1 MDIPT
6 ELFAQL
12 TDPATADTAFHD
24 LCANAIPNELYSA
37 MRYHPATIEVER
49 IASTMP
55 EIYPVGGRKPK
66 KDTPWGQKVLIDR
79 HINLGSGAD
88 DIRWAFSDHETILG
102 LGLDQVM
109 NVPVILGEQ
118 VVGTMNYLRPQQ
130 PFSLQE
136 QAIAQLLAACLAA
149 RLA

>member
-118 VVGTMNYLRPQQ
+118 VVGTMNYLRLQQ

>member
-1 MDIPT
+1 MKSPT
-6 ELFAQL
+6 ELFTRLA
-12 TDPATADTAFHD
+12 DPALEDTAFHD
-24 LCANAIPNELYSA
+24 LCIAAIPNELYSA

-55 EIYPVGGRKPK
+55 GIYPLGGRKPK
-66 KDTPWGQKVLIDR
+66 KDTAWGQKVLIDR
-79 HINLGSGAD
+79 HINLGSGPD

-109 NVPVILGEQ
+109 NVPVILGQQ
-118 VVGTMNYLRPQQ
+118 VIGTMNYLRKGK
-130 PFSLQE
+130 PFTLHE
-136 QAIAQLLAACLAA
+136 QAIAQLLAACLAV

>member
-1 MDIPT
+1 MEIPT

-12 TDPATADTAFHD
+12 TDPTIADTAFHD
-24 LCANAIPNELYSA
+24 LCAGAIPNQLYSA
-37 MRYHPATIEVER
+37 MRYHPATVEVER
-49 IASTMP
+49 IASTMT

-79 HINLGSGAD
+79 HINLGNGPD
-88 DIRWAFSDHETILG
+88 DIRWAFSDHEIILA

-118 VVGTMNYLRPQQ
+118 VVGTINYLRAHK
-130 PFSLQE
+130 PFSVRE
-136 QAIAQLLAACLAA
+136 QAIAQLLAACLAV